1 MAVVGRQE
9 YLATQH
15 RIINDFQ
22 EIGKPALWQEK
33 YDINFH
39 KKSLKCNSNCKI
51 TLTPQQTDSLERSF
65 KNWNTNHLK
74 MENEADMSRKQ
85 IFDLKGAA
93 HIVYHV
99 LLADDVAFV
108 SL

>member
-1 MAVVGRQE
+1 
-9 YLATQH
+9 
-15 RIINDFQ
+15 
-22 EIGKPALWQEK
+22 
-33 YDINFH
+33 
-39 KKSLKCNSNCKI
+39 
-51 TLTPQQTDSLERSF
+51 
-65 KNWNTNHLK
+65 

-99 LLADDVAFV
+99 LLADDVVAFV